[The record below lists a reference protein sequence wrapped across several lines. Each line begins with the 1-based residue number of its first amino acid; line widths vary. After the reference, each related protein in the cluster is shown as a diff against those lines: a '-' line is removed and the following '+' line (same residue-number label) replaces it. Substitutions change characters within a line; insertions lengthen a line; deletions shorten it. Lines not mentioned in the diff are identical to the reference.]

1 MKSIQRSGIFVVAA
15 LALMLAGCGQAE
27 KPYSGEALPYKP
39 EPPKA
44 KEPNPVVVLNT
55 SLGDI
60 ELELYEDD
68 APNTVAN
75 FVQLIEKGFYDR
87 LTFHRVIKDFM
98 IQGGDPKGTGMGGP
112 GYKFPDEVRDRDKAE
127 HPNTL
132 TKYSLAMANSGPNT
146 NGSQFFIMSG
156 TSGPHPDLDLK
167 HTMFGKVTKGTDVV
181 DKIAAVEVT
190 GDRPKDPPKI
200 NTAKVISKRSHPYV
214 VRFVQPD
221 KQDDEMSGLSFG
233 KQNGPR
239 SMGAQ
244 APRRIDVKK
253 PNMPQTIKMNPNPG
267 TPATST
273 TVTIPPAA
281 PKTDAPKTAT
291 PPAAT
296 PPAAP
301 AK

>member
-1 MKSIQRSGIFVVAA
+1 MVAA
-15 LALMLAGCGQAE
+15 LALVFLAGCGQNE

-39 EPPKA
+39 EAPKA
-44 KEPNPVVVLNT
+44 KEPNPVVALNT

-112 GYKFPDEVRDRDKAE
+112 GYKFPDEVRDREKAD

-132 TKYSLAMANSGPNT
+132 TKYTLAMANSGANT
-146 NGSQFFIMSG
+146 NGSQFFIMTG
-156 TSGPHPDLDLK
+156 TSGPQPGLDAK
-167 HTMFGKVTKGTDVV
+167 HTVFGKVTNGTEAV

-221 KQDDEMSGLSFG
+221 KQDDDMPPGLSLG
-233 KQNGPR
+233 KQSGPK
-239 SMGAQ
+239 S
-244 APRRIDVKK
+244 APTAPPRKIEVKK
-253 PNMPQTIKMNPNPG
+253 SDLKPAIK
-267 TPATST
+267 PAPSP
-273 TVTIPPAA
+273 VTKVPPAAAKTDAPKKDAPKTEA
-281 PKTDAPKTAT
+281 PKTDAPKTEAPKPAT
-291 PPAAT
+291 P
-296 PPAAP
+296 